1 MREIL
6 DRLREAMTTLDNL
19 CVEEHYRD
27 SRAGISATMRCLW
40 RAKYS
45 LWRAQVHT
53 LDAAASWASTKEE

>member
-1 MREIL
+1 
-6 DRLREAMTTLDNL
+6 MTTLDNL
-19 CVEEHYRD
+19 CVEEHYRNP
-27 SRAGISATMRCLW
+27 RTGISATMQCLW